1 MIVSKGII
9 YDSKL
14 QNQILDEIENNINMT
29 RSSKKLDLE
38 KVINLIS
45 KLGESLENG
54 EFQNDIS
61 ELELDGIQENI
72 KKIIVMLKRENIEYK
87 LKMELGIDYLKNFQ
101 TSPPFKQEKLNVVIS
116 PLGTLLHIAAGNVDA
131 LPVYSLLE
139 GLLTG
144 NVNILKLPQA
154 DNGLSIKIIMKM
166 IEIEPEIADFIYVFD
181 TPSSDLYAIKRMA
194 EISDGIIVWGGDEAI
209 SAVRKFAP
217 IGCRIIEW
225 GHKLGF
231 VYISGYEN
239 KEKELEELAEHIIS
253 TKQLLCSSCQTI
265 YINTDDIKELYE
277 FCDVFLPIMEKIAL
291 KYPLKSIDSIAEN
304 SLRNYNNILEDIISD
319 KFTNVGDKYI
329 GENCSLTICQDS
341 TLELSNMFGNC
352 LVKKLPLSELFS
364 TLRKTK
370 GYLQT
375 AGLICESDDREM
387 ISEILIN
394 AGLVR
399 IMRVRDM
406 SSVFSGES
414 HDGTYALRHYV
425 RVVNIQ

>member
-29 RSSKKLDLE
+29 ISSKKLDLE

-45 KLGESLENG
+45 KLGESLEKG
-54 EFQNDIS
+54 EFQSEIS
-61 ELELDGIQENI
+61 DLKLDGIQENI
-72 KKIIVMLKRENIEYK
+72 KKIIIMLKRENIEYK
-87 LKMELGIDYLKNFQ
+87 LKMELGIDYLNNFQ
-101 TSPPFKQEKLNVVIS
+101 TSAPFKQEKLNVIIA

-166 IEIEPEIADFIYVFD
+166 IEIEPEISDFIYVFD
-181 TPSSDLYAIKRMA
+181 TPSSDLYAIKKMA

-217 IGCRIIEW
+217 VGSRIIEW

-239 KEKELEELAEHIIS
+239 KEKELEELAEHIMS
-253 TKQLLCSSCQTI
+253 TKQLLCSSCQMI
-265 YINTDDIKELYE
+265 YIDTDDIKDLYK
-277 FCDVFLPIMEKIAL
+277 FCDIFLPIMEKIAL

-319 KFTNVGDKYI
+319 KLANVGDKYI

-341 TLELSNMFGNC
+341 KLELSNMFGNC
-352 LVKKLPLSELFS
+352 LVKKLPSSELFS

-375 AGLICESDDREM
+375 AGLICEIDKREM

-406 SSVFSGES
+406 SSIFSGES